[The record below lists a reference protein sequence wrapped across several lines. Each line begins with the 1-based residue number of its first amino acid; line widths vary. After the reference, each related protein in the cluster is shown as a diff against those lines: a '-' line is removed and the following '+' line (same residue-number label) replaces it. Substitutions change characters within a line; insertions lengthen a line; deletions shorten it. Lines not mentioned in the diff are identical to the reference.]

1 MEGAKTQLKLKN
13 YLFNKKG
20 NQQYY
25 FHHEYKNYSNYSKF
39 TKPINFSS
47 TVNFGLNVN
56 FDFNK
61 EGMYGDLISNI
72 ILEFELPD
80 VSTLTTS
87 TGSIVGYT
95 NGVGN
100 ALIKKLVFKIGG
112 NIIEQHNSEYMD
124 IISTMS
130 VPYSKTR
137 MYNYMIK
144 KFDSQSV
151 DNFQGGKVQVPL
163 MLWFCQVMKENN
175 NIVLPLIALNR
186 SKVELFVELRSL
198 SELLIYEDTS
208 SLTSSQLAGLQIGDS
223 KLMIDYILL
232 EDEERLRY
240 INAKKQY
247 YLITQSQFF
256 MENIGAN
263 SSALNLSLRSFK
275 YPIIELFWA
284 IRKNTNKDSNNFFN
298 YTNGNISDYFRE
310 GFIEKGKLL
319 FNNIDRTEELSGD
332 FFSVVEPFKYHDNY
346 DPAVNINMYSFSDDP
361 SDISQPVG
369 TCNFSNI
376 YDPRLILT
384 LKNMSSA
391 GEILMYGVN
400 YNILQ
405 IDEQG
410 RAYLLHTLSKSTPDS
425 LSAERQRDLDDIAHP
440 VPNTYPHTIP
450 NTTTTLPTTT
460 STYSNT
466 TTTPYVTTTTNP
478 PSTSTT
484 NSPSTTTTKSNN

>member
-56 FDFNK
+56 LDFNK
-61 EGMYGDLISNI
+61 DGMYGDLISNI
-72 ILEFELPD
+72 ILEFELPN
-80 VSTLTTS
+80 VSSLTTS
-87 TGSIVGYT
+87 TGSRVGYT

-144 KFDSQSV
+144 KFDSQNV
-151 DNFQGGKVQVPL
+151 NNFKGGKVQIPL

-175 NIVLPLIALNR
+175 NMVLPLIALNR
-186 SKVELFVELRSL
+186 SKVELFIELRSL
-198 SELLIYEDTS
+198 DELLIYEDSS
-208 SLTSSQLAGLQIGDS
+208 SLTSGQLSGLNIGDS
-223 KLMIDYILL
+223 SLMIDYILL

-240 INAKKQY
+240 LNAKKQY
-247 YLITQSQFF
+247 YLITQSQHLL
-256 MENIGAN
+256 ENINQNA
-263 SSALNLSLRSFK
+263 SALNLSLRSLK
-275 YPIIELFWA
+275 YPIIELFWV
-284 IRKNTNKDSNNFFN
+284 IRKDSNKNVNNYFN
-298 YTNGNISDYFRE
+298 YTNNSVSDYFKE
-310 GFIEKGKLL
+310 GFVEKGKLL
-319 FNNIDRTEELSGD
+319 FNNIDRTEELSSD
-332 FFSVVEPFKYHDNY
+332 FFSVVEPFKYHDNH
-346 DPAVNINMYSFSDDP
+346 DPSVNINMYSFSNDP

-376 YDPRLILT
+376 YDPRLVLT
-384 LKNMSSA
+384 LKNMVSS
-391 GEILMYGVN
+391 GEIMVYGIN

-405 IDEQG
+405 INEDGQ
-410 RAYLLHTLSKSTPDS
+410 AYLLHTLSKSTPET
-425 LSAERQRDLDDIAHP
+425 LEAERQRDMDNMNIP
-440 VPNTYPHTIP
+440 VPNTHPHTLP
-450 NTTTTLPTTT
+450 NTTTTQVPTTT

-478 PSTSTT
+478 P
-484 NSPSTTTTKSNN
+484 TTTTNNT

>member
-20 NQQYY
+20 KQEYY

-72 ILEFELPD
+72 VLEFELPN
-80 VSTLTTS
+80 VSSLKTT
-87 TGSIVGYT
+87 TGSKVGYT
-95 NGVGN
+95 NSVGN

-124 IISTMS
+124 IISTMN
-130 VPYSKTR
+130 VPYNKTR

-144 KFDSQSV
+144 RFDSQSV
-151 DNFQGGKVQVPL
+151 DNFKGGKVQIPL

-175 NIVLPLIALNR
+175 NMVLPLIALNR
-186 SKVELFVELRSL
+186 SKVELFIELRSL

-208 SLTSSQLAGLQIGDS
+208 SLTSSQLSGLSIGDS
-223 KLMIDYILL
+223 SLMIDYILL

-240 INAKKQY
+240 LNAKKQF
-247 YLITQSQFF
+247 YLITQSQFLA
-256 MENIGAN
+256 ENIDADA
-263 SSALNLSLRSFK
+263 SATNLSLRSFK
-275 YPIIELFWA
+275 YPIIELFWV
-284 IRKNTNKDSNNFFN
+284 IRKDTNKDANNYFN
-298 YTNGNISDYFRE
+298 YTNNFISDYFKE
-310 GFIEKGKLL
+310 GFITKGKLL
-319 FNNIDRTEELSGD
+319 FNNIDRTEELSSD

-346 DPAVNINMYSFSDDP
+346 EPSVNINMYSFSNDP
-361 SDISQPVG
+361 ADISQPVG

-376 YDPRLILT
+376 YDPRLVLT
-384 LKNMSSA
+384 LKNMSSS
-391 GEILMYGVN
+391 GEILVYGIN

-405 IDEQG
+405 INEDGQ
-410 RAYLLHTLSKSTPDS
+410 AYLLHTLSKSTPET
-425 LSAERQRDLDDIAHP
+425 LKAERQRDLDNIDNSNP
-440 VPNTYPHTIP
+440 KPNTHYNTINTDTD
-450 NTTTTLPTTT
+450 NTTNTNNNTTQLPTTT

-466 TTTPYVTTTTNP
+466 TTKPFKTTTTNP
-478 PSTSTT
+478 SFD
-484 NSPSTTTTKSNN
+484 